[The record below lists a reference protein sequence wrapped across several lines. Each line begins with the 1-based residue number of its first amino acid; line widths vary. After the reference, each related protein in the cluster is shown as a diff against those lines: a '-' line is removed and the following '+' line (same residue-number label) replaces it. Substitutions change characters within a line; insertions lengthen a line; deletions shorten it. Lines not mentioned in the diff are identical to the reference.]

1 MLALTALIV
10 LAPPL
15 YVVAY
20 VALNW
25 GSVWREAFH
34 HEIVGAGYWEMI
46 LRSLWLS
53 LRLALA
59 TVAVDLLIGVPL
71 SYLIAR
77 RRVPGRWVL
86 EDLTTLTLVVPT
98 SAYGFAILIAWSN
111 PSGLASLLGL
121 DRGLVPQGALVPVV
135 NVPALLLLTHV
146 ALTLPYLVRPLVA
159 VIESMGEAYE
169 LVSRSLGAPSLTTFR
184 RVTLPLALP
193 SLVSS
198 SVLAMTRSLGET
210 GATIIVAGVSVTAS
224 VAIVRLVYEFKL
236 GLASLLASMLVAST
250 LLLVL
255 PVELL
260 SKRLGLG
267 REVRPS
273 RREYALVRLEKRLSG
288 VRPLAVVVKAL
299 LVSTL
304 LLIVL
309 APLAAIF
316 KAIPE
321 YWSCDPYTGRPEGG
335 ILYQVFGPAGYL
347 PRLLRATLN
356 SFLVASIAT
365 LSSIYISVLLFTI
378 ARRGRLG
385 TALRAL
391 IRIPL
396 IVPTSA
402 MGLSSLLLFGEGG
415 LGLAGP
421 SIWLTMIV
429 HTSFSV
435 PIVFETLM
443 ATYESLEVDSLEE
456 VARTLGATPYDA
468 LETVTLPV
476 LKRGITAGAVL
487 AFLHSLGETG
497 ATMIVMGRDVTLP
510 VLVVNMAE
518 ALAVPAALFTSA
530 CLLAYALATLIIL
543 RRLQG

>member
-1 MLALTALIV
+1 VLAITAVVV

-34 HEIVGAGYWEMI
+34 HEVVGAGYWEMI

-77 RRVPGRWVL
+77 RRIPGRWVL

-98 SAYGFAILIAWSN
+98 SAYGFAILMAWSN

-121 DRGLVPQGALVPVV
+121 DRGLVPQGALVPLI

-273 RREYALVRLEKRLSG
+273 RREYALIKLERRLSSM
-288 VRPLAVVVKAL
+288 RPLAIAAKAAL
-299 LVSTL
+299 ISAL

-309 APLAAIF
+309 APLAVIF

-335 ILYQVFGPAGYL
+335 ILYQVFGPTGYL
-347 PRLLRATLN
+347 PRLLKASLN
-356 SFLVASIAT
+356 SFLVASVST
-365 LSSIYISVLLFTI
+365 LASMYISVLLFTI

-385 TALRAL
+385 AALRAL
-391 IRIPL
+391 VRIPL

-476 LKRGITAGAVL
+476 LKRGILAGAVL

-530 CLLAYALATLIIL
+530 CLLAYALATLILL

>member
-1 MLALTALIV
+1 MLALAGLVV

-20 VALNW
+20 VAFNW
-25 GSVWREAFH
+25 GSAWREAFH

-46 LRSLWLS
+46 VRSLLLS

-59 TVAVDLLIGVPL
+59 TVAVGLLVGVPL
-71 SYLIAR
+71 SYLVAR
-77 RRVPGRWVL
+77 RRVPGRWLL

-98 SAYGFAILIAWSN
+98 SAYGFAILMAWSN

-121 DRGLVPQGALVPVV
+121 ERGLVPQGAPVPIL
-135 NVPALLLLTHV
+135 NVPALLLITHV
-146 ALTLPYLVRPLVA
+146 ALALPYIVRPLVA

-169 LVSRSLGAPSLTTFR
+169 LVSRSLGASSLTTFR

-250 LLLVL
+250 LILVL
-255 PVELL
+255 PVEAL
-260 SKRLGLG
+260 SRRLGVG

-273 RREYALVRLEKRLSG
+273 RSEYVLVRLERALSSSRLL
-288 VRPLAVVVKAL
+288 VTAAKAL
-299 LVSTL
+299 LISTL
-304 LLIVL
+304 LLITL

-321 YWSCDPYTGRPEGG
+321 YWSHDPYTGRAEGG
-335 ILYQVFGPAGYL
+335 ILYQVFGPTGYL
-347 PRLLRATLN
+347 PRLMRASLN
-356 SFLVASIAT
+356 SFLVASIST
-365 LSSIYISVLLFTI
+365 LAAMYISVLLFTV

-385 TALRAL
+385 AALRAL
-391 IRIPL
+391 VRVPL

-435 PIVFETLM
+435 PIIFETLM
-443 ATYESLEVDSLEE
+443 ATYESLNVDPLEE

-476 LKRGITAGAVL
+476 IKRGILAGAVL

-518 ALAVPAALFTSA
+518 ALAIPAALFTSA
-530 CLLAYALATLIIL
+530 CLLAYALAALLLL
-543 RRLQG
+543 RKLQA

>member
-98 SAYGFAILIAWSN
+98 SAYGFAILMAWSN

-121 DRGLVPQGALVPVV
+121 DRGLVPQDTLVPVV

-385 TALRAL
+385 TALRTL

-530 CLLAYALATLIIL
+530 CLLAYALVTLIIL

>member
-98 SAYGFAILIAWSN
+98 SAYGFAILMAWSN

-121 DRGLVPQGALVPVV
+121 DRGLVPQGALVPIV

-260 SKRLGLG
+260 SKKLGLG

-530 CLLAYALATLIIL
+530 CLLAYALVTLIIL

>member
-1 MLALTALIV
+1 VLALTALIV

-98 SAYGFAILIAWSN
+98 SAYGFAILMAWSN

-121 DRGLVPQGALVPVV
+121 DRGLVPQGALVPIV

-260 SKRLGLG
+260 SKKLGLG

-530 CLLAYALATLIIL
+530 CLLAYALVTLIIL

>member
-98 SAYGFAILIAWSN
+98 SAYGFAILMAWSN

-121 DRGLVPQGALVPVV
+121 DRGLVPQGALVPIV

-530 CLLAYALATLIIL
+530 CLLAYALVTLIIL

>member
-1 MLALTALIV
+1 MLAITAVVV

-34 HEIVGAGYWEMI
+34 HEVVGAGYWEMI

-77 RRVPGRWVL
+77 RRIPGRWVL

-98 SAYGFAILIAWSN
+98 SAYGFAILMAWSN

-121 DRGLVPQGALVPVV
+121 DRGLVPQGALVPLI

-273 RREYALVRLEKRLSG
+273 RREYALIKLERRLSSM
-288 VRPLAVVVKAL
+288 RPLAIAAKAAL
-299 LVSTL
+299 ISAL

-309 APLAAIF
+309 APLAVIF

-335 ILYQVFGPAGYL
+335 ILYQVFGPTGYL
-347 PRLLRATLN
+347 PRLLKASLN
-356 SFLVASIAT
+356 SFLVASVST
-365 LSSIYISVLLFTI
+365 LASMYISVLLFTI

-385 TALRAL
+385 AALRAL
-391 IRIPL
+391 VRIPL

-476 LKRGITAGAVL
+476 LKRGILAGAVL

-530 CLLAYALATLIIL
+530 CLLAYALATLILL